1 MSNQKWYFGRYGGK
15 FAPEILLPA
24 LTELEQIFFKYKT
37 DKSFISEYE
46 KYLIDYVGRPTPLY
60 FAERFS
66 SKYCGNNKVFIKR
79 EDLCHT
85 GSHKLN
91 NALGQALLTK
101 KIEKKRVIAETGAG
115 QHGVATATACA
126 LLNLECVVY
135 MGKTDV
141 ERQYPNVQRMKLLG
155 AKVIP
160 VESGN
165 MTLKDAVNE
174 AMKDWVASHKT
185 THYILGSVI
194 GPYPFPEIVS
204 FFQSV
209 IGRET
214 SYQFKNKLKT
224 NPDTIIACV
233 GAGSNAIGIFKHYI
247 DKKIKLEL
255 YGVEAGGK
263 GVNTGEHS
271 AKLYKGKPGVLHGS
285 YTYLL
290 QDKNGQIIEP
300 YSISAGLDYPAVG
313 PVHSYLKDEKIVKY
327 TSVTDRE
334 ALNAVKLL
342 SQSEGIIPALES
354 AHAVAYCLKYCK
366 KNQNK
371 KIVICLSGR
380 GDKDLNTIIEKLF

>member
-1 MSNQKWYFGRYGGK
+1 
-15 FAPEILLPA
+15 
-24 LTELEQIFFKYKT
+24 
-37 DKSFISEYE
+37 
-46 KYLIDYVGRPTPLY
+46 
-60 FAERFS
+60 
-66 SKYCGNNKVFIKR
+66 
-79 EDLCHT
+79 T

-101 KIEKKRVIAETGAG
+101 KIGKKRVIAETGAG

-126 LLNLECVVY
+126 LLNLECAVY
-135 MGKTDV
+135 MGKTDIA
-141 ERQYPNVQRMKLLG
+141 RQYPNVQRMKLLG
-155 AKVIP
+155 AEVIP

-214 SYQFKNKLKT
+214 YNQIRLKIKKD
-224 NPDTIIACV
+224 PDAIIACV
-233 GAGSNAIGIFKHYI
+233 GAGSNAIGIFKHFI
-247 DKKIKLEL
+247 DKKLDMEF

-263 GVNTGEHS
+263 GISTGEHS
-271 AKLYKGKPGVLHGS
+271 AKLIKGKPGVLHGS

-290 QDKNGQIIEP
+290 QDANGQVIEP

-313 PVHSYLKDEKIVKY
+313 PVHSFLKDKKIVDY
-327 TSVTDRE
+327 VSATDKE
-334 ALNAVKLL
+334 TLEAVKLL
-342 SQSEGIIPALES
+342 SLTEGIIPALES
-354 AHAVAYCLKYCK
+354 AHAFAYCLKYCK
-366 KNQNK
+366 KNNNK
-371 KIVICLSGR
+371 NIVVCLSGR
-380 GDKDLNTIIEKLF
+380 GDKDLNAIIDNLF